1 MRFGDPTAFWWL
13 LLVPA
18 LLLLYGWSFR
28 RRRDALRRFGS
39 DTLMA
44 KLTSATSRARQTVKA
59 MLLLGA
65 FLFLV
70 LALVQPRFGTRLEMV
85 SRRGVDVI
93 VALDTSLSMMAE
105 DMPPNRLMRAR
116 LEIES
121 LIDRLEGDRIGL
133 VAFSG
138 QSFVLCPLTLDYG
151 AAKLFLDS
159 IDTGL
164 IPTQGTAIAQAVRT
178 SIEAFGS
185 EEQKYKALV
194 LITDGEDHAGDAV
207 EAAREAAEAGVRIFA
222 VGIGTPEGELIPV
235 RTPDGRTEF
244 LKDRAGNVVKTR
256 LDEVTLVQMA
266 RETNGGYV
274 RSQRG
279 VIGLETVYGQIAEME
294 KRELGSRKLSQYR
307 HRYQW
312 PLAVAV
318 ALVIVESLMSDRRK
332 ETEEW
337 RGRFA

>member
-1 MRFGDPTAFWWL
+1 MRFGDLGSFWFL
-13 LLVPA
+13 LLLPI
-18 LLLLYGWSFR
+18 LLLLYVWSFR
-28 RRRDALRRFGS
+28 KRKAAIRQFG
-39 DTLMA
+39 TEAMMA
-44 KLTSATSRARQTVKA
+44 KLTSATSWTRQMIKA
-59 MLLLGA
+59 VMLLTA
-65 FLFLV
+65 FLFLIV
-70 LALVQPRFGTRLEMV
+70 ALVQPRFGTRLELV
-85 SRRGVDVI
+85 TRRGVDII

-105 DMPPNRLMRAR
+105 DIPPNRLLRAR

-121 LIDRLEGDRIGL
+121 LIDRLDGDRIGL

-164 IPTQGTAIAQAVRT
+164 IGSQGTAITQAVRT
-178 SIEAFGS
+178 ATDAFGS

-194 LITDGEDHAGDAV
+194 LITDGEDHVGEAL
-207 EAAREAAEAGVRIFA
+207 EAARQAAEAGVRIFA
-222 VGIGTPEGELIPV
+222 VGIGTQEGELIPV
-235 RTPDGRTEF
+235 KKDGVTEF
-244 LKDRAGNVVKTR
+244 LRDRDGNIVKTR
-256 LDEVTLVQMA
+256 LDEATLVEMA

-279 VIGLETVYGQIAEME
+279 RVGLDEIYAQISEME
-294 KRELGSRKLSQYR
+294 KRELGSRKLSQFK

-318 ALVIVESLMSDRRK
+318 ILVILESLMSDRRRRS
-332 ETEEW
+332 EEW
-337 RGRFA
+337 QGRFA

>member
-1 MRFGDPTAFWWL
+1 MALERFGAQELVDKLTVATSRPRQAVKVGL
-13 LLVPA
+13 LLV
-18 LLLLYGWSFR
+18 S
-28 RRRDALRRFGS
+28 
-39 DTLMA
+39 
-44 KLTSATSRARQTVKA
+44 
-59 MLLLGA
+59 
-65 FLFLV
+65 FLFIV
-70 LALVQPRFGTRLEMV
+70 LALVEPRFGTRLEMV

-105 DMPPNRLMRAR
+105 DMPPNRLLRAR

-159 IDTGL
+159 IDTEL

-178 SIEAFGS
+178 ATEAFGS

-194 LITDGEDHAGDAV
+194 LITDGEDHAGEAI
-207 EAAREAAEAGVRIFA
+207 EAARQAAEAGVRIFA
-222 VGIGTPEGELIPV
+222 VGIGTQEGELIPV
-235 RTPDGRTEF
+235 KKDGRSEF
-244 LKDRAGNVVKTR
+244 LKDREGKVVKTR
-256 LDEVTLVQMA
+256 LDEATLVEMA
-266 RETNGGYV
+266 KLTNGGYV

-279 VIGLETVYGQIAEME
+279 RVGLDEVYTQISEME
-294 KRELGSRKLSQYR
+294 KRELGSRRLSQYK

-318 ALVIVESLMSDRRK
+318 LLVIAESLMSDRRRVS
-332 ETEEW
+332 EEW
-337 RGRFA
+337 RGRFV

>member
-1 MRFGDPTAFWWL
+1 MRLGNPDSFWFL
-13 LLVPA
+13 LMLPGM
-18 LLLLYGWSFR
+18 LGLYVWSFR
-28 RRRDALRRFGS
+28 KRQLAIRRFGS
-39 DTLMA
+39 ESLMA
-44 KLTSATSRARQTVKA
+44 KLTSATSWTRQTIKA
-59 MLLLGA
+59 VLLLTA
-65 FLFLV
+65 VLFLI
-70 LALVQPRFGTRLEMV
+70 LALVQPRFGMRLEMV

-93 VALDTSLSMMAE
+93 VVLDTSLSMMAE
-105 DMPPNRLMRAR
+105 DMPPNRLLRAR

-178 SIEAFGS
+178 AIGAFGS

-194 LITDGEDHAGDAV
+194 LITDGEDHAGEAI

-222 VGIGTPEGELIPV
+222 VGIGTQEGELIPIWKE
-235 RTPDGRTEF
+235 GRKEF
-244 LKDRAGNVVKTR
+244 LKDRDGNVVKTR
-256 LDEVTLVQMA
+256 LDEATLVEMA

-279 VIGLETVYGQIAEME
+279 RVGLDEVYAQISEME
-294 KRELGSRKLSQYR
+294 KRELGSRKLSQYK

-312 PLAVAV
+312 PLAVALL
-318 ALVIVESLMSDRRK
+318 LVILESLMSDRRRVS
-332 ETEEW
+332 EEW
-337 RGRFA
+337 HGRFA

>member
-1 MRFGDPTAFWWL
+1 MRFGDPVGFWL
-13 LLVPA
+13 LL
-18 LLLLYGWSFR
+18 LLPVLFLLYVWSFR
-28 RRRDALRRFGS
+28 KRQLALRQFGS
-39 DTLMA
+39 GPMMA
-44 KLTSATSRARQTVKA
+44 KLTSATSWTRQTVKA
-59 MLLLGA
+59 ILLLA
-65 FLFLV
+65 AVLFLV
-70 LALVQPRFGTRLEMV
+70 LALVQPRFGMRLEMV

-93 VALDTSLSMMAE
+93 VALDTSMSMMAE
-105 DMPPNRLMRAR
+105 DMPPNRLLRAR

-178 SIEAFGS
+178 ATKAFGS

-194 LITDGEDHAGDAV
+194 LITDGEDHAGEAI
-207 EAAREAAEAGVRIFA
+207 EAARSAAEAGVRVFA
-222 VGIGTPEGELIPV
+222 VGIGTQEGELIPLKK
-235 RTPDGRTEF
+235 DGPTEF
-244 LKDRAGNVVKTR
+244 MRDREGNIVKTR
-256 LDEVTLVQMA
+256 LDEATLVEMA
-266 RETNGGYV
+266 RLTNGGYV

-279 VIGLETVYGQIAEME
+279 QVGLDEVYAQISEME
-294 KRELGSRKLSQYR
+294 KRELGSRKLSQYK

-318 ALVIVESLMSDRRK
+318 LLVILESLMSDRRRA
-332 ETEEW
+332 TGEW

>member
-1 MRFGDPTAFWWL
+1 MRFGSPDSFWL
-13 LLVPA
+13 LLA
-18 LLLLYGWSFR
+18 LPVLLALYVWSFR
-28 RRRDALRRFGS
+28 RRRAALRRFGS
-39 DTLMA
+39 GPLMD
-44 KLTSATSRARQTVKA
+44 KLTEATSWTRQVIKA
-59 MLLLGA
+59 VLLLTA
-65 FLFLV
+65 LLFAV
-70 LALVQPRFGTRLEMV
+70 LALVEPRFGTRLEMV

-93 VALDTSLSMMAE
+93 VALDTSLSMMAQ
-105 DMPPNRLMRAR
+105 DMPPNRLLRAR

-178 SIEAFGS
+178 ATQAFGS

-194 LITDGEDHAGDAV
+194 LITDGEDHAGEAV
-207 EAAREAAEAGVRIFA
+207 EAARDAAEAGVRIFA

-235 RTPDGRTEF
+235 EKDGRTEF
-244 LKDRAGNVVKTR
+244 LKDRDGNVVKTR
-256 LDEVTLVQMA
+256 LDEATLVEMA
-266 RETNGGYV
+266 RLTGGGYV

-279 VIGLETVYGQIAEME
+279 RVGLDEVHAQISEME
-294 KRELGSRKLSQYR
+294 KRELGSRKLSQYK

-312 PLAVAV
+312 PLGIAVVLIIA
-318 ALVIVESLMSDRRK
+318 ESLMSDRRRVSG
-332 ETEEW
+332 EW

>member
-1 MRFGDPTAFWWL
+1 MRFGDLGSFWFL
-13 LLVPA
+13 LLLPI
-18 LLLLYGWSFR
+18 LLLLYVWSFR
-28 RRRDALRRFGS
+28 KRKAAIRQFG
-39 DTLMA
+39 TEAMMA
-44 KLTSATSRARQTVKA
+44 KLTSATSWTRQMIKA
-59 MLLLGA
+59 VMLLTA
-65 FLFLV
+65 FLFLIV
-70 LALVQPRFGTRLEMV
+70 ALVQPRFGTRLELV
-85 SRRGVDVI
+85 TRRGVDII

-105 DMPPNRLMRAR
+105 DIPPNRLLRAR

-121 LIDRLEGDRIGL
+121 LIDRLDGDRIGL

-164 IPTQGTAIAQAVRT
+164 IGSQGTAIAQAVRT
-178 SIEAFGS
+178 ATDAFGS

-194 LITDGEDHAGDAV
+194 LITDGEDHVGEAL
-207 EAAREAAEAGVRIFA
+207 EAARQAAEAGVRIFA
-222 VGIGTPEGELIPV
+222 VGIGTQEGELIPV
-235 RTPDGRTEF
+235 KKDGVTEF
-244 LKDRAGNVVKTR
+244 LRDRDGNIVKTR
-256 LDEVTLVQMA
+256 LDEATLVEMA

-279 VIGLETVYGQIAEME
+279 RVGLDEIYAQISEME
-294 KRELGSRKLSQYR
+294 KRELGSRKLSQFK

-318 ALVIVESLMSDRRK
+318 ILVILESLMSDRRRRS
-332 ETEEW
+332 EEW
-337 RGRFA
+337 QGRFA

>member
-1 MRFGDPTAFWWL
+1 MRLGNPDSFWFL
-13 LLVPA
+13 LMLPGM
-18 LLLLYGWSFR
+18 LGLYVWSFR
-28 RRRDALRRFGS
+28 KRQLAIRRFGS
-39 DTLMA
+39 ESLMA
-44 KLTSATSRARQTVKA
+44 KLTSATSWTRQTIKA
-59 MLLLGA
+59 VLLLTA
-65 FLFLV
+65 VLFLI
-70 LALVQPRFGTRLEMV
+70 LALVQPRFGMRLEMV
-85 SRRGVDVI
+85 SRHGVDVI

-105 DMPPNRLMRAR
+105 DMPPNRLLRAR

-164 IPTQGTAIAQAVRT
+164 IPVQGTAIAQAVRT
-178 SIEAFGS
+178 AIGAFGN

-194 LITDGEDHAGDAV
+194 LITDGEDHAGEAI

-222 VGIGTPEGELIPV
+222 VGIGTQEGELIPI
-235 RTPDGRTEF
+235 RKEGRTEF
-244 LKDRAGNVVKTR
+244 LKDRDGNVVKTR
-256 LDEVTLVQMA
+256 LDEATLVEMA

-279 VIGLETVYGQIAEME
+279 RVGLDEVYAQISEME
-294 KRELGSRKLSQYR
+294 KRELGSRKLSQYK

-312 PLAVAV
+312 PLAVALL
-318 ALVIVESLMSDRRK
+318 LVILESLMSDRRRVS
-332 ETEEW
+332 EEW
-337 RGRFA
+337 HGRFA

>member
-1 MRFGDPTAFWWL
+1 MRFGDPGAFWFL
-13 LLVPA
+13 LALPA
-18 LLLLYGWSFR
+18 LAAIYVWSFR
-28 RRRDALRRFGS
+28 KRKQALAGFGAGH
-39 DTLMA
+39 LME
-44 KLTSATSRARQTVKA
+44 KLTAATSSTRQIIKA
-59 MLLLGA
+59 VLLLFA
-65 FLFLV
+65 FFFLV

-85 SRRGVDVI
+85 SRRGVDVM
-93 VALDTSLSMMAE
+93 VALDTSLSMMAT
-105 DMPPNRLMRAR
+105 DVPPNRLLRAR

-121 LIDRLEGDRIGL
+121 LIDRLEGDRVGL

-178 SIEAFGS
+178 ATDAFGG

-194 LITDGEDHAGDAV
+194 LITDGEDHVGEAI
-207 EAAREAAEAGVRIFA
+207 EAAEAAAEAGVRIFA
-222 VGIGTPEGELIPV
+222 VGIGTPDGELIPV
-235 RTPDGRTEF
+235 KRDGRTEF
-244 LKDRAGNVVKTR
+244 LKDRDGNIVKTR
-256 LDEVTLVQMA
+256 LDEATLVEMA
-266 RETNGGYV
+266 KITEGGYV

-279 VIGLETVYGQIAEME
+279 RIGLDEVYAQISSME
-294 KRELGSRKLSQYR
+294 KRELGSRKLSQYK

-312 PLAVAV
+312 PLGIAVV
-318 ALVIVESLMSDRRK
+318 LIILETLLSDRRRVS
-332 ETEEW
+332 EQW

>member
-1 MRFGDPTAFWWL
+1 MRFGDPVGFWL
-13 LLVPA
+13 LL
-18 LLLLYGWSFR
+18 LLPVLFLLYVWSFR
-28 RRRDALRRFGS
+28 KRQLALRQFGS
-39 DTLMA
+39 GPMMA
-44 KLTSATSRARQTVKA
+44 KLTSATSWTRQTVKA
-59 MLLLGA
+59 ILLLA
-65 FLFLV
+65 AVLFLV
-70 LALVQPRFGTRLEMV
+70 LALVQPRFGMRLEMV

-93 VALDTSLSMMAE
+93 VALDTSMSMMAE
-105 DMPPNRLMRAR
+105 DMPPNRLLRAR

-178 SIEAFGS
+178 ATKAFGS

-194 LITDGEDHAGDAV
+194 LITDGEDHAGEAI
-207 EAAREAAEAGVRIFA
+207 EAARSAAEAGVRVFA
-222 VGIGTPEGELIPV
+222 VGIGTQEGELIPLKK
-235 RTPDGRTEF
+235 DGPTEF
-244 LKDRAGNVVKTR
+244 MRDQEGNIVKTR
-256 LDEVTLVQMA
+256 LDEATLVEMA
-266 RETNGGYV
+266 RLTNGGYV

-279 VIGLETVYGQIAEME
+279 QVGLDEVYAQISEME
-294 KRELGSRKLSQYR
+294 KRELGSRKLSQYK

-318 ALVIVESLMSDRRK
+318 LLVILESLMSDRRRA
-332 ETEEW
+332 TGEW

>member
-1 MRFGDPTAFWWL
+1 MRFGSPEAFWYLLLLPVLFGLFVWSYRRRRMALERFGAQELVDKLTVATSRPRQAVKVGL
-13 LLVPA
+13 LLV
-18 LLLLYGWSFR
+18 S
-28 RRRDALRRFGS
+28 
-39 DTLMA
+39 
-44 KLTSATSRARQTVKA
+44 
-59 MLLLGA
+59 
-65 FLFLV
+65 FLFIV
-70 LALVQPRFGTRLEMV
+70 LALVEPRFGTRLEMV

-105 DMPPNRLMRAR
+105 DMPPNRLLRAR

-159 IDTGL
+159 IDTEL

-178 SIEAFGS
+178 ATEAFGS

-194 LITDGEDHAGDAV
+194 LITDGEDHAGEAI
-207 EAAREAAEAGVRIFA
+207 EAARQAAEAGVRIFA
-222 VGIGTPEGELIPV
+222 VGIGTQEGELIPV
-235 RTPDGRTEF
+235 KKDGRSEF
-244 LKDRAGNVVKTR
+244 LKDREGKVVKTR
-256 LDEVTLVQMA
+256 LDEATLVEMA
-266 RETNGGYV
+266 KLTNGGYV

-279 VIGLETVYGQIAEME
+279 RVGLDEVYTQISEME
-294 KRELGSRKLSQYR
+294 KRELGSRRLSQYK

-318 ALVIVESLMSDRRK
+318 LLVIAESLMSDRRRVS
-332 ETEEW
+332 EEW
-337 RGRFA
+337 RGRFV

>member
-1 MRFGDPTAFWWL
+1 MRFGDPESFWF
-13 LLVPA
+13 LLVLPI
-18 LLLLYGWSFR
+18 LLLLYVWSFR
-28 RRRDALRRFGS
+28 KRKAAIRQFG
-39 DTLMA
+39 TEAMMA
-44 KLTSATSRARQTVKA
+44 KLTSATSWTRQTVKA
-59 MLLLGA
+59 VMLLTA

-70 LALVQPRFGTRLEMV
+70 VALVQPRFGTRLELV
-85 SRRGVDVI
+85 TRRGVDII

-105 DMPPNRLMRAR
+105 DIPPNRLLRAR

-121 LIDRLEGDRIGL
+121 LIDRLDGDRIGL

-164 IPTQGTAIAQAVRT
+164 IGTQGTAIAQAVRT
-178 SIEAFGS
+178 ATDAFGS

-194 LITDGEDHAGDAV
+194 LITDGEDHIGEAL
-207 EAAREAAEAGVRIFA
+207 EAARQAAEAGVRIFA
-222 VGIGTPEGELIPV
+222 VGIGTQEGELIPV
-235 RTPDGRTEF
+235 TKDGVTEF
-244 LKDRAGNVVKTR
+244 LRDRDGNIVKTC
-256 LDEVTLVQMA
+256 LDEATLVEMA

-279 VIGLETVYGQIAEME
+279 RVGLDEIYAQISEME
-294 KRELGSRKLSQYR
+294 KRELGSRKLSQFK

-318 ALVIVESLMSDRRK
+318 VLVILESLMSDRRRRS
-332 ETEEW
+332 EEW
-337 RGRFA
+337 QGRFV